1 MSDHTIKSMMNKI
14 SYSAILSLI
23 LLPPVAAAQDEKAST
38 DELTGPMDQV
48 VPAAEEVDSQP
59 LEPGTDELAGPLDQ
73 VVPVADEVEAQLSEP
88 SVDPEEQL
96 LEEFARYRRLVQQG
110 VLDEADVA
118 AKRIVEMAIKVYGP
132 QSRETASALNNLGIV
147 QHSTGQ
153 YDAAI
158 QNFTSSVEIIEIV
171 EDRLNDALVN
181 PLKGLGAAQLGNGRP
196 DLAQQSFSRA
206 AHITHVNEGPHN
218 LDQVEILESIAE
230 TFIRMGDTKSA
241 RSTLDRIHVI
251 NVKHFEMNPMGLLPS
266 LMNRA
271 AWQHRA
277 GYYAEERSSYRRAI
291 RIVESSAGNNDPM
304 LVEPLRRLGESFYYI
319 DMSMATPQQQGL
331 VATGEMYFK
340 RAARIADKAKDFDWR
355 ELAKT
360 KLALGDYYTFTEA
373 SNRSRKVYKEVW
385 TLLSADE
392 ERIALRDE
400 WFAEPVAIRT
410 EPLPLFAGGISSNS
424 SANDFIAGKVIVT
437 YDISTRGRVRE
448 LKTAVIPAEFSDM
461 QRMVHREI
469 RRRVYRPRIVDGAPV
484 DAEGLV
490 FEHLFSY
497 LQADLDSLRAK
508 QKPPPEEDTPPD
520 DSD

>member
-1 MSDHTIKSMMNKI
+1 MLLAPI
-14 SYSAILSLI
+14 SAL
-23 LLPPVAAAQDEKAST
+23 AQDEDAST
-38 DELTGPMDQV
+38 NELP
-48 VPAAEEVDSQP
+48 
-59 LEPGTDELAGPLDQ
+59 GPLDQ
-73 VVPVADEVEAQLSEP
+73 TVPVAEEVAAPEQQP
-88 SVDPEEQL
+88 VVDSEEQL

-110 VLDEADVA
+110 TLDEADTA

-181 PLKGLGAAQLGNGRP
+181 PLKGLGAAQLGSGRP
-196 DLAQQSFSRA
+196 DLAQKTFTRA

-230 TFIRMGDTKSA
+230 AFIRMGDTKEA
-241 RSTLDRIHVI
+241 RSILDRIHVI
-251 NVKHFEMNPMGLLPS
+251 NVKHFERNPMGLLPS

-319 DMSMATPQQQGL
+319 DVNMATPQQQGI

-340 RAARIADKAKDFDWR
+340 RAVRIAGKSEDYGWR
-355 ELAKT
+355 DLAET
-360 KLALGDYYTFTEA
+360 KIALADYYTFTEA
-373 SNRSRKVYKEVW
+373 QNRARKIYKEIW
-385 TLLSADE
+385 AFLSTDE
-392 ERIALRDE
+392 ERLTFRNE
-400 WFAEPVAIRT
+400 MFADPVAVRIER
-410 EPLPLFAGGISSNS
+410 LPEYVGGINNSNS
-424 SANDFIAGKVIVT
+424 SRNDLIAGKVIVDYT
-437 YDISTRGRVRE
+437 VSTRGRVRDLE
-448 LKTAVIPAEFSDM
+448 TEVIPPEFTDI

-469 RRRVYRPRIVDGAPV
+469 RRRVFRPRLADGAPV
-484 DAEGLV
+484 ESDGLV
-490 FEHLFSY
+490 YEHNFSY
-497 LQADLDSLRAK
+497 VQSDLDALRAAN
-508 QKPPPEEDTPPD
+508 PAPPD
-520 DSD
+520 EQETEETQVKPDGD